1 MIEPYVITDLDDGKI
16 YRKQNQFSYEIYG
29 LSGRF
34 FPRNQSTDTKLWL
47 LGAFQWD
54 SPGNFCPV
62 FEAEAAA
69 DPPLDP
75 EELWMWSETGKNEP
89 PGRESWAH
97 S

>member
-1 MIEPYVITDLDDGKI
+1 MDWFRGKSRRNHGFFHEIWGFPVI
-16 YRKQNQFSYEIYG
+16 
-29 LSGRF
+29 